1 MIYILLKKRA
11 ESVSDCVPVVSY
23 NASPVPSTMLQDVC
37 VLLLLKKIG
46 HGSGGRDIF
55 IHS

>member
-23 NASPVPSTMLQDVC
+23 NASPVPSIILQDVC

-46 HGSGGRDIF
+46 HGSGWRDIF